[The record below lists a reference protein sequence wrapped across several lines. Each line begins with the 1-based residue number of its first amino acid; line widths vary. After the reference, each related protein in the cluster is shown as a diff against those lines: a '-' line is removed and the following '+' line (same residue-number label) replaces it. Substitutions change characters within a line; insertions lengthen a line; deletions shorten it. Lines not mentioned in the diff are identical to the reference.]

1 MRSHFSMT
9 DRAAYQEG
17 GGAKG
22 VALDRPWPAEAT
34 PERGALGR
42 YARFASAPQNP
53 HETRLLAHTSEGELL
68 TLSRS
73 DRTGEMR
80 QVQDPRQTRWERY
93 ALKAVVNR
101 LLPTSRTSKCMRW
114 RVPNRDTVDV
124 MRGKQNGKAYYQ
136 GLQVC
141 SSVWACPVCAAKI
154 TERRRL
160 ELVSAMEEAKRQD
173 LQPYLLTLTVPH
185 GLADSLD
192 EVLTKLRKAWRSMQS
207 DRAGIA
213 FWRRAGV
220 EGHIRALEVTDGEN
234 GWHPHLHVLLFV
246 GTPEPMFKAQA
257 EASKL
262 WQHCAT
268 KAGLPTPHPE
278 YGCRLDDGSKA
289 AQYVSKWG
297 IESELTKGH
306 VKKSQAGNSIWD
318 LLRKIREGSEDK
330 KRCAARFIEFAQ
342 AFKGQKQLV
351 WSKGLKARLQVVEM
365 EDEELANAPDDEA
378 SLLLASL
385 TDEDWDRVTFAKME
399 SAILDLAETCPE
411 AILSL
416 VRSLPC
422 RPKPAPQPP
431 ADRIPTG

>member
-1 MRSHFSMT
+1 
-9 DRAAYQEG
+9 
-17 GGAKG
+17 
-22 VALDRPWPAEAT
+22 
-34 PERGALGR
+34 
-42 YARFASAPQNP
+42 
-53 HETRLLAHTSEGELL
+53 
-68 TLSRS
+68 
-73 DRTGEMR
+73 
-80 QVQDPRQTRWERY
+80 
-93 ALKAVVNR
+93 
-101 LLPTSRTSKCMRW
+101 
-114 RVPNRDTVDV
+114 

-192 EVLTKLRKAWRSMQS
+192 QVLTKLRKAWRSMQS

-289 AQYVSKWG
+289 ALYVSKWG